1 MLKDQRLRQS
11 QAYAEMTENALRSAK
26 AVIVLWSPRFIVPRS
41 VPAKAALEDW
51 ERRLALW

>member
-41 VPAKAALEDW
+41 VLAKAALEDW